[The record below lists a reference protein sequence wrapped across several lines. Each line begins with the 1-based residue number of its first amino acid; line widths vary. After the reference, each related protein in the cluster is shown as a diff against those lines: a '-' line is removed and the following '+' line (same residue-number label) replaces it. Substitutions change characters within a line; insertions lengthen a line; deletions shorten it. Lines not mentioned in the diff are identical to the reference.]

1 MPVVPLDPHQTNR
14 PHSLRI
20 LPVLMAIAFWLV
32 PVQRAAAL
40 INVGGLDTPG

>member
-1 MPVVPLDPHQTNR
+1 
-14 PHSLRI
+14 
-20 LPVLMAIAFWLV
+20 MAIAFWLV